1 MIEIFLLEQ
10 LVAFA
15 KTGTLS
21 QAALELHIT
30 QPALSRSMKKLEEE
44 LGVPLFDRSKSKIA
58 LNETGKVAAKYG
70 ERVLEADREMVRQI
84 LAFERSR
91 RTFVFGSCATLPVN
105 SLMPVF
111 QEHFRGMAITSE
123 IADDEK
129 LIYGLKNHIYQI
141 AVLHSQPKD
150 RALFSQKYMEE
161 SLYVT
166 FLVDHPLASAES
178 ISARDLEGLQI
189 LAHGGAGFWPDICR
203 QNHYLCCLS
212 GEQTRY
218 EKIFKAAGCMEE
230 Q

>member
-84 LAFERSR
+84 LA
-91 RTFVFGSCATLPVN
+91 
-105 SLMPVF
+105 
-111 QEHFRGMAITSE
+111 
-123 IADDEK
+123 
-129 LIYGLKNHIYQI
+129 
-141 AVLHSQPKD
+141 
-150 RALFSQKYMEE
+150 
-161 SLYVT
+161 
-166 FLVDHPLASAES
+166 SAES
-178 ISARDLEGLQI
+178 ISARDLEGLHI
-189 LAHGGAGFWPDICR
+189 LAHGGAGFWLDICR

-218 EKIFKAAGCMEE
+218 EKNL
-230 Q
+230 

>member
-91 RTFVFGSCATLPVN
+91 RTFVFGACATLPVN

-111 QEHFRGMAITSE
+111 QEHFRGMVITSE

-178 ISARDLEGLQI
+178 ISARDLEGLHI